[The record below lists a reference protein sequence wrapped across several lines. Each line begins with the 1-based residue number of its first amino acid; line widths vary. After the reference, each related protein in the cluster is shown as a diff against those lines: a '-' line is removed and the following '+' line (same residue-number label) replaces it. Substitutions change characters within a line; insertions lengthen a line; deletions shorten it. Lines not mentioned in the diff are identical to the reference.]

1 MIPFFSYAV
10 IRDIIEIYNDKMH
23 FRKEQMMSEFVTL
36 EGVKKI
42 YRMGE
47 VEIMAAAGI
56 DFEIQKG
63 EFAVVVGPSG
73 AGKTTVLNILGGMDT
88 ATEGKVLVDGRDIAK
103 FSQRQLTAY
112 RRDDIGFVFQFYNL
126 IPNLTAL
133 ENVELALQICKNPM
147 DAGQVLEEVGLGER
161 LNNFPAQLSGGEQQR
176 VSIARALAKNPK
188 LLLCDEPTGALDYN
202 TGKSILKILQDTCR
216 EKGMTVILITHNSA
230 IAPMA
235 DRVIKI
241 KNGRVS
247 QILRNEHPVSVDLI
261 EW

>member
-1 MIPFFSYAV
+1 MQ
-10 IRDIIEIYNDKMH
+10 DIFKERSGIIMKEYVKLTDV
-23 FRKEQMMSEFVTL
+23 RKV
-36 EGVKKI
+36 

-47 VEIMAAAGI
+47 VEIAAADGI
-56 DFEIQKG
+56 EFTIEKG

-88 ATEGKVLVDGRDIAK
+88 ATSGEVLVDGVDIAK
-103 FSQRQLTAY
+103 FNHRQLTSY

-133 ENVELALQICKNPM
+133 ENVELALQICKDPL
-147 DAGQVLEEVGLGER
+147 DAEEVLTEVGLGER
-161 LNNFPAQLSGGEQQR
+161 LKNFPAQLSGGEQQR

-202 TGKSILKILQDTCR
+202 TGKAILKLLQDTCR
-216 EKGMTVILITHNSA
+216 NKGMTVILITHNSA

-241 KNGRVS
+241 KNGKVS
-247 QILRNEHPVSVDLI
+247 DIIENKYPVSVETI